1 MKLLAKKKDIKLK
14 RFKMKKILILFLLA
28 LAVFFTCC
36 GKKSDEKKNND
47 DPNIINNHQEGE
59 KDPESSGEGEQD
71 PNPNEGENNSNL
83 TGEGEENPNEGEKEP
98 DPNGEGEK
106 DPEPNLEDPDL
117 TFSEDDF
124 KYEIVITKCDNN
136 YKKKITNDN
145 YNELYDKIKDFT
157 YHKYDQCTSCDTPL
171 YTIAYNE
178 IVITIYEYNFF
189 KINDELFELT
199 SGSFDFLSQFE
210 YVDGS
215 SSGWLPW
222 I

>member
-1 MKLLAKKKDIKLK
+1 
-14 RFKMKKILILFLLA
+14 MKKILILFLLA

-71 PNPNEGENNSNL
+71 PNQ
-83 TGEGEENPNEGEKEP
+83 NEGEK
-98 DPNGEGEK
+98 DQ
-106 DPEPNLEDPDL
+106 EPNLEDPDL
-117 TFSEDDF
+117 TFSENDF